1 MRVYPKTRQAW
12 DEMTMREETSFANS
26 QHKNLAAILAR
37 QKRNRK
43 IRQAIDAIEQEA
55 LCKRP

>member
-1 MRVYPKTRQAW
+1 MKSGFNQRW
-12 DEMTMREETSFANS
+12 DEMTYQEQLRYEKWIRKHLKGVKSRHE
-26 QHKNLAAILAR
+26 
-37 QKRNRK
+37 RNRK